1 MAHQPMLRPDPSD
14 PPRPEENPAS
24 GGTTQT
30 EPDAALRLKKLAET
44 LASHGG
50 GATSTDLALDLV
62 LNQIVEQARLAT
74 GATAAAI
81 ALARGPEMVCR
92 ATSGNQAPDL
102 GIRLDTRSGLSG
114 ACVQSCQVQ
123 RCDDTTIDSQVDALA
138 ARALGVRSILVVPI
152 FQDEQLVG
160 VFEIF
165 SPRPHAFGDRDAKTL
180 NALSRRIVSN
190 LRHATQV
197 ATLAVQPV
205 EVQAKPI
212 VPAANSPESKP
223 EILAGEATVEIAE
236 SPARTRRPD
245 YWTDFLVVVVIALAV
260 LLGWMIAQTGWR
272 AAKPDSQTEAANRAA
287 TPSRSKETTTA
298 PSVPAPYQPAT
309 QASPVPELK
318 PSRPRTEKSGDA
330 QPSPGGLVVYEK
342 GRVVFRMPPESGV
355 AADDLNGRQKAE
367 VGSPASLSPEMA
379 NALLLGRV
387 EPDYPASARDRHL
400 QGAVVLRVL
409 VGQDGRVRE
418 LTPMDGNP
426 ELASSAVAAVRQW
439 RFRPYAPAGS
449 PVSFTTQITIDFALP
464 Q

>member
-1 MAHQPMLRPDPSD
+1 MLRPDPSD

-24 GGTTQT
+24 AGTPPT
-30 EPDAALRLKKLAET
+30 EPDAASRLKQLAET
-44 LASHGG
+44 LALHGG

-102 GIRLDTRSGLSG
+102 GMRLDTRSGLSG
-114 ACVQSCQVQ
+114 ACVQSRQVQ

-138 ARALGVRSILVVPI
+138 ARALGVRSLLVVPI
-152 FQDEQLVG
+152 FQDEQLAG

-165 SPRPHAFGDRDAKTL
+165 SPRPCAFGDRDVQTL
-180 NALSRRIVSN
+180 NALSLRIVSN
-190 LRHATQV
+190 LRHAAQV
-197 ATLAVQPV
+197 VPVAGKPV
-205 EVQAKPI
+205 EVQSKPI
-212 VPAANSPESKP
+212 IPAANSPESTP
-223 EILAGEATVEIAE
+223 EILEAEVNLETSE
-236 SPARTRRPD
+236 SPARTLRPD
-245 YWTDFLVVVVIALAV
+245 YWTDLLVVVVIALAV

-272 AAKPDSQTEAANRAA
+272 ATNPDSRTEAA
-287 TPSRSKETTTA
+287 TGTSIPPSTKEMANA
-298 PSVPAPYQPAT
+298 PSVPAPYQPAS
-309 QASPVPELK
+309 QASPVRESK
-318 PSRPRTEKSGDA
+318 PSRPKTSNSRDD

-342 GRVVFRMPPESGV
+342 GRVVFRMPPEREV
-355 AADDLNGRQKAE
+355 AADDSNNPPNADIGA
-367 VGSPASLSPEMA
+367 PASLSPEMA

-418 LTPMDGNP
+418 LTPVSGDP
-426 ELASSAVAAVRQW
+426 ELTSSAVSAVRQW
-439 RFRPYAPAGS
+439 RFRPYAPDGS
-449 PVSFTTQITIDFALP
+449 PVAFTTQFTIDFALP